1 MPMDYEV
8 VHIAVAPPA
17 RPDEKLVSSVAAVI
31 DKSLTH
37 TRLLLAGQLPKII
50 AQADSPSAAEAI
62 IKALRQLGL
71 VALALP
77 DSELRQLPP
86 IFEVQTL
93 ELSEKAVTFRD
104 SAGTEKKMAAD
115 DVSLILSG
123 RVENSVE
130 VETTKTRSKFSWG
143 RTLMLGGIPAWRKV
157 EETTTE
163 KSSHTEDFVRLYS
176 SKSAEPAVE
185 LWQYNLN
192 YSFLGAERG
201 ATSAI
206 NFSTLVRR
214 LREVFAAAAFD
225 DRLAKPLALA
235 TTSSWQDV
243 ELNCRL
249 IYLFR
254 ATAKA

>member
-1 MPMDYEV
+1 MDDEV

-31 DKSLTH
+31 DKSPTH
-37 TRLLLAGQLPKII
+37 TRLLLAGELPKII
-50 AQADSPSAAEAI
+50 TQADSPPAAETI

-71 VALALP
+71 VALTLP

-86 IFEVQTL
+86 IFVAQTL
-93 ELSEKAVTFRD
+93 EFGDKVVTFRD
-104 SAGTEKKMAAD
+104 SAGAEKKMAAD
-115 DVSLILSG
+115 EAFLILNG
-123 RVENSVE
+123 RVENSLE

-143 RTLMLGGIPAWRKV
+143 RTIMLGGIPAWRKV
-157 EETTTE
+157 KETTTE
-163 KSSHTEDFVRLYS
+163 KSSQTEDFARLYS

-192 YSFLGAERG
+192 YSCLGAERG
-201 ATSAI
+201 ATSAV

-214 LREVFAAAAFD
+214 LREVFPKAVFD
-225 DRLAKPLALA
+225 NRLAKPLALA

-243 ELNCRL
+243 ELNCCL
-249 IYLFR
+249 IYLFQ
-254 ATAKA
+254 TMAK